1 VVYARDDDKNDNQRK
16 RALVNSKL
24 PLNSLREKMKVN
36 FEAEAKAHA
45 GKHLILSNEHLQSH
59 LTNIRE
65 KERLKSLFDPYY
77 EDIKI
82 YLYLRRQDLVATSI
96 YGTRLLSGGM
106 TDLGAIIPKV
116 PNGGGLPYFY
126 DYLLIYREFC
136 DVFGKEKVHVR
147 IFERD
152 RL

>member
-1 VVYARDDDKNDNQRK
+1 
-16 RALVNSKL
+16 
-24 PLNSLREKMKVN
+24 
-36 FEAEAKAHA
+36 
-45 GKHLILSNEHLQSH
+45 
-59 LTNIRE
+59 
-65 KERLKSLFDPYY
+65 
-77 EDIKI
+77 
-82 YLYLRRQDLVATSI
+82 
-96 YGTRLLSGGM
+96 M